1 VIRTRD
7 ARIRVATDGEVT
19 MMDTPLRY
27 RTLPKALKVMVPGS
41 EGGAASP

>member
-1 VIRTRD
+1 MIRTRD

-27 RTLPKALKVMVPGS
+27 RTLPKALKVMVPQDPD
-41 EGGAASP
+41 GAVSP